1 MSKKRIEDGKR
12 KYRVSVRVIDMLLG
26 ASIALICFT
35 LFTFVENLYI
45 RFGIIAWII
54 IISVVTFILYCL
66 YEDRKNSM
74 IDDTKIIKVELIN
87 EENKTIEEWS
97 LMGQV
102 SVVIGKSKKDEQVY
116 IDLSKSIYSPS
127 IEDNHAVLNYAE
139 GNWYVEDLSYDN
151 EVMIQKVEDNEKY
164 NIVKGSP
171 CTLTKGDIIYI
182 SKVKLLLS

>member
-1 MSKKRIEDGKR
+1 
-12 KYRVSVRVIDMLLG
+12 
-26 ASIALICFT
+26 
-35 LFTFVENLYI
+35 
-45 RFGIIAWII
+45 
-54 IISVVTFILYCL
+54 
-66 YEDRKNSM
+66 M
-74 IDDTKIIKVELIN
+74 IDDTKIIRVELIN

-102 SVVIGKSKKDEQVY
+102 SVVIGKSTKDEQVY

-171 CTLTKGDIIYI
+171 CTLAKGDIIYI